1 MDWVDIGWPYREDPA
16 NVERLVAEGFTR
28 EQAVRRDYEQ
38 NWKGK
43 QQLFRALMAGVTR
56 HVSLEMGEIRT
67 KGFWKLSVR
76 CVPDGCDPAVC
87 CDSAGVLSV
96 PVAFDPEPLL
106 LADDEEVRRTGL
118 MLMRMGADLAQRA
131 TGEDLSGISSA
142 CESVGAQGPNRPWRY
157 ASRTSKAGDT
167 AYVEVLFGS
176 LSHDVWMAIC
186 DGSGSVLNRALVA
199 RLSPLAFDIRR
210 QCLGS
215 LAWDGDEVAVLTAQ
229 SGLSFRLPMHG
240 EEPSGEGAPPGIA
253 IRGAETSADVS
264 SRICAVT
271 SYVSE
276 MAARAVRAELDLL
289 GCPLV
294 VVCGRGARPSAVAEE
309 GLLRVGV
316 AFDAEEL
323 LWLSPQKRGAVSTG
337 ILRIAAIELADD
349 RPALSEALQAACED
363 IEEGGCRNRRAL
375 LSSESPDGRRAELT
389 CDYTTGGCAIEI
401 VVSDESGAALAA
413 SPVFCLAAGT
423 RVPPRGFFGA
433 FEWVGRESLY
443 LGARTGFGFT
453 VDLERGETLALDGRR
468 RRNLPFAEALQ
479 ITEREFCSP

>member
-1 MDWVDIGWPYREDPA
+1 
-16 NVERLVAEGFTR
+16 
-28 EQAVRRDYEQ
+28 
-38 NWKGK
+38 
-43 QQLFRALMAGVTR
+43 
-56 HVSLEMGEIRT
+56 
-67 KGFWKLSVR
+67 
-76 CVPDGCDPAVC
+76 
-87 CDSAGVLSV
+87 
-96 PVAFDPEPLL
+96 
-106 LADDEEVRRTGL
+106 
-118 MLMRMGADLAQRA
+118 
-131 TGEDLSGISSA
+131 
-142 CESVGAQGPNRPWRY
+142 
-157 ASRTSKAGDT
+157 
-167 AYVEVLFGS
+167 
-176 LSHDVWMAIC
+176 MAIC

-229 SGLSFRLPMHG
+229 SGLSFRLPRRG
-240 EEPSGEGAPPGIA
+240 EEPSGEGTPPGIA

-289 GCPLV
+289 GCSLE

-375 LSSESPDGRRAELT
+375 LSSESPDGRRAELI
-389 CDYTTGGCAIEI
+389 CDYTTGGAR
-401 VVSDESGAALAA
+401 SRSWSATRAARPWRRAPFSAWQLARA
-413 SPVFCLAAGT
+413 F
-423 RVPPRGFFGA
+423 PRGSSSAPSSGWA
-433 FEWVGRESLY
+433 GSLSTWGRGRGSASRWTWNKERPSPSTVGDVGIFLLLKR
-443 LGARTGFGFT
+443 FK
-453 VDLERGETLALDGRR
+453 
-468 RRNLPFAEALQ
+468 
-479 ITEREFCSP
+479 

>member
-1 MDWVDIGWPYREDPA
+1 M
-16 NVERLVAEGFTR
+16 
-28 EQAVRRDYEQ
+28 
-38 NWKGK
+38 
-43 QQLFRALMAGVTR
+43 
-56 HVSLEMGEIRT
+56 
-67 KGFWKLSVR
+67 
-76 CVPDGCDPAVC
+76 
-87 CDSAGVLSV
+87 
-96 PVAFDPEPLL
+96 
-106 LADDEEVRRTGL
+106 
-118 MLMRMGADLAQRA
+118 
-131 TGEDLSGISSA
+131 
-142 CESVGAQGPNRPWRY
+142 
-157 ASRTSKAGDT
+157 
-167 AYVEVLFGS
+167 EVLFGS

-210 QCLGS
+210 QYLGS

-229 SGLSFRLPMHG
+229 SGLSFRLSRHG

-294 VVCGRGARPSAVAEE
+294 VVCGRGARPPVVAEE

-349 RPALSEALQAACED
+349 RPALSESLQAACED
-363 IEEGGCRNRRAL
+363 IEGGRISEQAGAPVLGIPRREKGGADMRLHDWGMRDRDRGQRRERRGLGGEPRFLPGSRHARPPEGVLRRLRVGGPGVSLFGGADGVRLHGEPGLRAL
-375 LSSESPDGRRAELT
+375 ARRQLHGRYGLQLVSRPTLIAPGGALGLSIRSFARLARRLAFR
-389 CDYTTGGCAIEI
+389 
-401 VVSDESGAALAA
+401 AA
-413 SPVFCLAAGT
+413 SGRSQEGCLSVAQVAR
-423 RVPPRGFFGA
+423 RV
-433 FEWVGRESLY
+433 
-443 LGARTGFGFT
+443 
-453 VDLERGETLALDGRR
+453 
-468 RRNLPFAEALQ
+468 
-479 ITEREFCSP
+479 

>member
-1 MDWVDIGWPYREDPA
+1 M
-16 NVERLVAEGFTR
+16 
-28 EQAVRRDYEQ
+28 
-38 NWKGK
+38 
-43 QQLFRALMAGVTR
+43 
-56 HVSLEMGEIRT
+56 
-67 KGFWKLSVR
+67 
-76 CVPDGCDPAVC
+76 
-87 CDSAGVLSV
+87 
-96 PVAFDPEPLL
+96 
-106 LADDEEVRRTGL
+106 
-118 MLMRMGADLAQRA
+118 
-131 TGEDLSGISSA
+131 
-142 CESVGAQGPNRPWRY
+142 
-157 ASRTSKAGDT
+157 
-167 AYVEVLFGS
+167 
-176 LSHDVWMAIC
+176 
-186 DGSGSVLNRALVA
+186 
-199 RLSPLAFDIRR
+199 
-210 QCLGS
+210 
-215 LAWDGDEVAVLTAQ
+215 LTAQ
-229 SGLSFRLPMHG
+229 SGLSFRLSRHG

-294 VVCGRGARPSAVAEE
+294 VVCGRGARPPVVAEE

-349 RPALSEALQAACED
+349 RPALSESLQAACED
-363 IEEGGCRNRRAL
+363 IEGGGYRNRRAL

-423 RVPPRGFFGA
+423 RVPPREFFGA

-453 VDLERGETLALDGRR
+453 V
-468 RRNLPFAEALQ
+468 NLG
-479 ITEREFCSP
+479 